1 MLQITAFYTV
11 QCANGLQVQQVHL
24 KNINP
29 DECKSQAKA
38 TVKTAILRYKF
49 CYYND

>member
-1 MLQITAFYTV
+1 MAFYTL
-11 QCANGLQVQQVHL
+11 QCANGVQVQQVHL

-29 DECKSQAKA
+29 DERKSQAKA
-38 TVKTAILRYKF
+38 TIKMATLRYKF